1 MTTIYCSR
9 SDVEAVL
16 GAAGVVARID
26 DNETGTAST
35 GEDAYVTSAI
45 ETAAAE
51 MNADLERQYILSQLS
66 ASNGWLK
73 RSNALLAAEVLM
85 GRRGNPVQG
94 LLVDQ
99 VQRIREQL
107 RLIGMGRANVPEQ
120 SPSANHLPTV
130 STFVVEPAKA
140 MPIRV
145 DTDISVGSNPSDGR
159 KRFPANSSRAY

>member
-1 MTTIYCSR
+1 MTTTYCSR
-9 SDVEAVL
+9 ADVEAVL
-16 GAAGVVARID
+16 SAAGVVARID
-26 DNETGTAST
+26 DNETGTASVA
-35 GEDAYVTSAI
+35 EDAYVTAAI

-73 RSNALLAAEVLM
+73 RTNALLAAEALM

-99 VQRIREQL
+99 VQRIREAL
-107 RLIGMGRANVPEQ
+107 KLIGMGRMSVPEQ
-120 SPSANHLPTV
+120 LPSANHLPAV

-140 MPIRV
+140 MPVRV
-145 DTDISVGSNPSDGR
+145 DVPNSVGSTPDSSR
-159 KRFPANSSRAY
+159 KRFPANTPGAR